1 MKGLGNDR
9 TAGLNSF
16 VRLAELMGAKV
27 YIADG
32 GEINFPEDH
41 PLNYGSTGHMFGA
54 SSLPLIQDSDFC
66 LVLGCYL
73 LPEVFPYL
81 GDIFSPDAVVV
92 HVDTNP
98 NNIAKNHRVDH
109 SFVCRPAA
117 FIDQLLVALN
127 TNLNSNYETE
137 SRRRMERLCTES
149 PVKHSR
155 VEDTYQFT
163 PPFPSEQYDDRTTY
177 MRSGYFIKS
186 LAEKLP
192 HDHIIFDEALT
203 NSPPVSRLIPGREPG
218 DKMMT
223 RGGSS
228 ALDSLVR

>member
-163 PPFPSEQYDDRTTY
+163 P
-177 MRSGYFIKS
+177 
-186 LAEKLP
+186 L
-192 HDHIIFDEALT
+192 
-203 NSPPVSRLIPGREPG
+203 
-218 DKMMT
+218 
-223 RGGSS
+223 
-228 ALDSLVR
+228 SLVSNMMIVQHTCDLATSSSLWQRSFLTITLSLTKHLLIHRLSLV